1 MKQTVFRYGIYA
13 AMLIVV
19 LMAFNLFFLPKVAGY
34 AVQEVAGYLAILL
47 SMIFVF
53 LGVSHFRDHVN
64 DGALSFM
71 EGLKVGL
78 LIALI
83 PSVFFGLFDLL
94 YTQVINP
101 GWHEDYYNHHVQE
114 LKASIPA
121 DKITTELEK
130 LESQRKLFSKP
141 YMEFLLM
148 FLTVFV
154 IGAIVTIISALTL
167 RRSKPA
173 IT

>member
-1 MKQTVFRYGIYA
+1 MKQTVLRYGIYA
-13 AMLIVV
+13 AMLIVA
-19 LMAFNLFFLPKVAGY
+19 LMVFNLFFLPKVASF
-34 AVQEVAGYLAILL
+34 AIQEVAGYLSILL

-53 LGVSHFRDHVN
+53 LGVRHFRDHVN
-64 DGALSFM
+64 GGALSFI
-71 EGLKVGL
+71 EGLKLGL

-101 GWHEDYYNHHVQE
+101 GWQEDYYNHYVQE
-114 LKASIPA
+114 LKASTPA
-121 DKITTELEK
+121 DKLTAELEK
-130 LESQRKLFSKP
+130 LENQRKLFSKP

-167 RRSKPA
+167 RRNKSA
-173 IT
+173 LA